1 MTEVKETSDGI
12 KEIEVKCSCGRKI
25 KVKFLAPVIVEHN
38 STYEIRGESSV
49 P

>member
-1 MTEVKETSDGI
+1 MTEILEKDGI

-25 KVKFLAPVIVEHN
+25 KVRFIAPVVVEHD
-38 STYEIRGESSV
+38 STYEIRGECSV

>member
-1 MTEVKETSDGI
+1 MSEVKEINNGI

-25 KVKFLAPVIVEHN
+25 KVKFLAPVVVEHN
-38 STYEIRGESSV
+38 STYEIRGENSV